1 MQNKLR
7 NFLAPPIFPEDD
19 QKTRSAYY
27 INIIVL
33 VSFFALLL
41 FFIVR
46 VAQGNIP
53 FSAQNLILLTL
64 IVVMVVVWATMRA
77 GAVQLAGYIHISM
90 IWIASTLLALN
101 GSGVRGTGFV
111 SYFVVMLLAGLLL
124 GVRTAVG
131 ITIISILSGFGLA
144 YAETVGMIAY
154 IPGSAFGVVVEFT
167 FLFIFSTV
175 FMVLS
180 ITGLQNA
187 LKAAKANSIDL
198 EVSNKE
204 LTSLRDALEL
214 RIQERTSSLEKR
226 ALQMQTVS
234 SMARTIASMQDLN
247 ILLAN
252 ITKLVSE
259 QFGFYHTGIFLLDGE
274 YAVLQA
280 ANSDGGKRMLD
291 RNHRLPLDSNSI
303 VGYVASLGEPRI
315 ALDVGADSV
324 YFNNPDLPETC
335 SELALPLRVSGRVIG
350 ALDVQSTETNAFSQE
365 DMLVLSTL
373 ADQIAIAI
381 ENARLYGEAQKALT
395 ESQATFEKYV
405 RQEWRSFVQQ
415 AKHTGFVFDGK
426 QVIPLDSQIGREHVK
441 PVFQTGNLSLEKSS
455 STIAIPLK
463 LRGQTI
469 GVLDVRSK
477 KGSREWTRDEIML
490 LEAAAERAALAL
502 ENARLVE
509 SAQRRASR
517 ERSIG
522 EISAR
527 IGAVSDID
535 SILQAAVEELG
546 RKLSGATEVTLEINH
561 DDQPNVRQ

>member
-1 MQNKLR
+1 MQYKLR
-7 NFLAPPIFPEDD
+7 KFLAPPIFAEDE
-19 QKTRSAYY
+19 QKTRTAFY

-33 VSFFALLL
+33 VSFIALLL
-41 FFIVR
+41 FFIIR
-46 VAQGNIP
+46 VAQGNTP
-53 FSAQNLILLTL
+53 FGAQNLVLLML
-64 IVVMVVVWATMRA
+64 IVVMVVVRAVMRA

-90 IWIASTLLALN
+90 IWIASTILALS

-144 YAETVGMIAY
+144 YAETAGMITTT
-154 IPGSAFGVVVEFT
+154 PGTAFGVVVEFT
-167 FLFIFSTV
+167 FLFIISTV

-180 ITGLQNA
+180 ITSLQNA
-187 LKAAKANSIDL
+187 LNAAKVNSKDL

-204 LTSLRDALEL
+204 LTSLRDALEA
-214 RIQERTSSLEKR
+214 RIRERTASLEKR
-226 ALQMQTVS
+226 ASQLHAVS
-234 SMARTIASMQDLN
+234 SMARSIASMQDLSS
-247 ILLAN
+247 LLPN

-259 QFGFYHTGIFLLDGE
+259 EFGFYHTGIFLMDEE

-280 ANSDGGKRMLD
+280 ANSEGGKRMLN
-291 RNHRLPLDSNSI
+291 RNHRLLLDSNSI
-303 VGYVASLGEPRI
+303 VGYVTSRGEPRI

-324 YFNNPDLPETC
+324 YFNNPDLPETR

-350 ALDVQSTETNAFSQE
+350 ALDVQSTQTNAFLQE
-365 DMLVLSTL
+365 DIFVLSTV

-426 QVIPLDSQIGREHVK
+426 QVTPLDSQTRREHVK
-441 PVFQTGNLSLEKSS
+441 PVIQTGNLSLEKSS

-522 EISAR
+522 EISTR
-527 IGAVSDID
+527 IGAVSDVD

-561 DDQPNVRQ
+561 DDQPRIRQ